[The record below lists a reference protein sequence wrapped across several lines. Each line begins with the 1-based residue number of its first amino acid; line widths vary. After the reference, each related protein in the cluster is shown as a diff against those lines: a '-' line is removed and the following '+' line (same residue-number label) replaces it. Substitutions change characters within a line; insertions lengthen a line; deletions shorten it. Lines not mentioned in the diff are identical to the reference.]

1 MNLIKIGSNNHVLPA
16 ELSFEGYL
24 KVLSNLN
31 AKKDYVRVLRS
42 GIIVAISDE

>member
-31 AKKDYVRVLRS
+31 AKKTMLEYCRL
-42 GIIVAISDE
+42 A